1 MYTFDVD
8 EEASRQTYAEVSRSY
23 NAVCSA
29 IFGCEGSGGWSRVL
43 ADTGNI
49 GGELSHEYQVHAE
62 IGEDL
67 LLHCECCLHSAN
79 QEKMSSLVG
88 DSGKSSAKSSSEF
101 GEEKGEGNGTN
112 VIEDENQTWR
122 GVRSDGSIVDIVVSG
137 VEKGREVNPLK
148 VQSMFDLMQEPMPPQ
163 SCGEEEEEEEEGATS
178 TTEVIHIKHD
188 GVNMDILLAMPGDQ
202 CPSCNSHSS
211 TLVGTRGIEIGH
223 VFHLGT
229 KYSSSFNATYQN
241 KNGRSTLADMGCYG
255 IGKNTTCSRLLLFQ
269 RYQ

>member
-8 EEASRQTYAEVSRSY
+8 EEASRQTYKEVSRSY

-67 LLHCECCLHSAN
+67 LLHCESCLHSAN
-79 QEKMSSLVG
+79 QEKMSSLVSG
-88 DSGKSSAKSSSEF
+88 SRKSSGKRSACV
-101 GEEKGEGNGTN
+101 EEKGEGSDSR

-148 VQSMFDLMQEPMPPQ
+148 VQSMLDLMEEPMPPQ
-163 SCGEEEEEEEEGATS
+163 SCRDEEGATS
-178 TTEVIHIKHD
+178 TAESIHVKHD
-188 GVNMDILLAMPGDQ
+188 GVNVDILLAMPGDQ
-202 CPSCNSHSS
+202 CPSCNSHNS

-229 KYSSSFNATYQN
+229 KYSSSFKATYQN

-255 IGKNTTCSRLLLFQ
+255 IGKNTCSPLCF
-269 RYQ
+269 